1 MQSERR
7 ATTEITETVPDTVRR
22 TARDLLDVEGRLRMV
37 VELARDRFMARE
49 VWVFG
54 SRARGDHRQDSDWD
68 ILIVVDDDT
77 SDEALDPVRLWRVG
91 RDAGLV
97 ADVIADRVSDLRAC
111 EDVATTLPYDI
122 KREGVRLA

>member
-1 MQSERR
+1 
-7 ATTEITETVPDTVRR
+7 
-22 TARDLLDVEGRLRMV
+22 
-37 VELARDRFMARE
+37 MARE

-54 SRARGDHRQDSDWD
+54 SRARGDNRPDSDWD

-77 SDEALDPVRLWRVG
+77 PDEALDPVRLWYVG

-111 EDVATTLPYDI
+111 EDVVTTIPYEV
-122 KREGVRLA
+122 KREGIRLA

>member
-1 MQSERR
+1 MDTETTSMEIAGVTAAVR
-7 ATTEITETVPDTVRR
+7 ATEISALLRR
-22 TARDLLDVEGRLRMV
+22 EPRLERLV
-37 VELARDRFMARE
+37 DLARARFMARE

-54 SRARGDHRQDSDWD
+54 SRARGDNRPDSDWD

-77 SDEALDPVRLWRVG
+77 PDEALDPVRLWYVG

-111 EDVATTLPYDI
+111 EDVVTTIPYEV
-122 KREGVRLA
+122 KREGIRLA